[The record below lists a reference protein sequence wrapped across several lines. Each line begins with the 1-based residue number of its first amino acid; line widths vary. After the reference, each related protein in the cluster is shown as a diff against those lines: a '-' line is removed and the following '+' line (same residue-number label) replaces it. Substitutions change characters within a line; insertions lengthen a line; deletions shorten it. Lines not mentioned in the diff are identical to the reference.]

1 MFDSRYLA
9 ERLILILLR
18 VFAGKAIQHAFE
30 VFRRLLHVHSVD
42 LENADPGCAGEFL
55 SDLDRFQHSWTLCH
69 HRGSYPDNFSHYQI
83 LPQMRACASPLS
95 YGGLRGLFL
104 AGDLH
109 LSLWVP
115 SGENYAELANRGP

>member
-42 LENADPGCAGEFL
+42 LENADPGCAVEFL

-69 HRGSYPDNFSHYQI
+69 HGGSEGTRTISPTTTIF
-83 LPQMRACASPLS
+83 PPMTACASPLS
-95 YGGLRGLFL
+95 YGGLRGLVL
-104 AGDLH
+104 GRRPA
-109 LSLWVP
+109 P
-115 SGENYAELANRGP
+115 